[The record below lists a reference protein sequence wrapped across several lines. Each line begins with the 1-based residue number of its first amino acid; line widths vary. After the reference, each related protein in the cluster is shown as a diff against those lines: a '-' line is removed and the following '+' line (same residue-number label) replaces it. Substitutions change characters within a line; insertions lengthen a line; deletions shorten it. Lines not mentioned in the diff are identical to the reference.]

1 MLLLTALGFRIRNWV
16 FDFWFWV
23 LVFMVLEIF
32 KLKIPPP
39 ELSVG
44 GIFFRGFL
52 ILMYLK
58 ISF

>member
-1 MLLLTALGFRIRNWV
+1 LVLGLYFRARV
-16 FDFWFWV
+16 SDSFSV
-23 LVFMVLEIF
+23 LVLILVLEIL